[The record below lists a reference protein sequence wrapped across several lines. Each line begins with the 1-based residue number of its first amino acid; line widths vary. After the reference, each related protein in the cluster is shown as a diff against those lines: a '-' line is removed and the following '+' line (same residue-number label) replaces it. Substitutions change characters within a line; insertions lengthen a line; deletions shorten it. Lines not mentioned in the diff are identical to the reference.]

1 MNFPISFNQDINQD
15 MYYPAHNDN
24 YFSMSNLFTF
34 NLNEQKLEESNIFND
49 YYILSK
55 FQAPDESI
63 IYNNYN
69 EKINQL
75 NKNDN
80 KTINN
85 YENKKSSKDIQSMSK
100 DKLEIEKSLKNNKKK
115 GKICIKRKRNNSNIH
130 DKYSYDNI
138 IRKIKIL
145 VLNYTLK
152 FLNLKIKDIY
162 KGNIGNGIFKKEL
175 VPLNHNVKYDT
186 TIELNH
192 KFINKTLKEIFSENI
207 SSRFKSYYLPNRN
220 DIIINRLLNDID
232 EKKRLYFQRLF
243 NIKFIQCIE
252 AFSGT
257 NNYEELKGF
266 AQFENIKKELDDEQQ
281 YIDKFQFYLENFE
294 LIIKERKGR
303 NKKQKQKNEEKK

>member
-186 TIELNH
+186 TIEFNH
-192 KFINKTLKEIFSENI
+192 KFINKTLK
-207 SSRFKSYYLPNRN
+207 
-220 DIIINRLLNDID
+220 
-232 EKKRLYFQRLF
+232 
-243 NIKFIQCIE
+243 
-252 AFSGT
+252 
-257 NNYEELKGF
+257 
-266 AQFENIKKELDDEQQ
+266 
-281 YIDKFQFYLENFE
+281 
-294 LIIKERKGR
+294 
-303 NKKQKQKNEEKK
+303 